1 MKKQIATIV
10 MSSALLLS
18 GCASWCDECADG
30 SCDVVTSHV
39 SVPANAL
46 FAFDSA
52 ELTSKD
58 VEALAPV
65 VDRLAAEKGEKVK
78 VKGYT
83 DSTGPE
89 AYNLKL
95 SERRAQSVATYL
107 EGKGVCA
114 SRITTEGYGE
124 ADPVATN
131 STREGRAQNRR
142 AEVVTYK

>member
-30 SCDVVTSHV
+30 SCEVTSKV
-39 SVPANAL
+39 VLPANAL

-52 ELTSKD
+52 ELSSND
-58 VEALAPV
+58 IHALSPV
-65 VDRLAAEKGEKVK
+65 VERMTADKAEKVTI
-78 VKGYT
+78 KGYT

-95 SERRAQSVATYL
+95 SERRAQSVASYL
-107 EGKGVCA
+107 ESKGVCA

-124 ADPVATN
+124 TNPVASNDTAA
-131 STREGRAQNRR
+131 GRAQNRR
-142 AEVVTYK
+142 AEVITYK

>member
-1 MKKQIATIV
+1 MKKQIATVV

-30 SCDVVTSHV
+30 SCEVTSKV
-39 SVPANAL
+39 VLPAQAL

-52 ELTSKD
+52 ELTAKD
-58 VEALAPV
+58 IDALAPV
-65 VDRLAAEKGEKVK
+65 VERMAADETERAT

-89 AYNLKL
+89 SYNLKL
-95 SERRAQSVATYL
+95 SERRAQSVAAYL
-107 EGKGVCA
+107 EEKGVSA
-114 SRITTEGYGE
+114 DRITTKGYGE
-124 ADPVATN
+124 EDPVASNETAA
-131 STREGRAQNRR
+131 GRAQNRR

>member
-30 SCDVVTSHV
+30 SCEVTSQTV
-39 SVPANAL
+39 LNANAL

-52 ELTSKD
+52 ELRTND
-58 VEALAPV
+58 IDALAPV
-65 VDRLAAEKGEKVK
+65 VDRLVADKEERVT

-89 AYNLKL
+89 SYNLKL
-95 SERRAQSVATYL
+95 SERRADAVATYL
-107 EGKGVCA
+107 ESKGVCE
-114 SRITTEGYGE
+114 SRITTEGFGE
-124 ADPVATN
+124 ADPVASNATV
-131 STREGRAQNRR
+131 EGRAQNRR
-142 AEVVTYK
+142 AEVITYK

>member
-30 SCDVVTSHV
+30 SCEVTSKV
-39 SVPANAL
+39 VLPANAL

-52 ELTSKD
+52 ELSSKD
-58 VEALAPV
+58 ITALAPV
-65 VDRLAAEKGEKVK
+65 VERMTTDATEKVTI
-78 VKGYT
+78 KGYT
-83 DSTGPE
+83 DSTGPA

-95 SERRAQSVATYL
+95 SDRRAESVATYL
-107 EGKGVCA
+107 ESKGVSA
-114 SRITTEGYGE
+114 DRITTEGFGE
-124 ADPVATN
+124 TNPVASNDTAA
-131 STREGRAQNRR
+131 GRAQNRR